1 MNIERL
7 SLLAKHLRNVDATH
21 FNLYSWAAVDNEDE
35 HIDITDGDEFP
46 KQLVARG
53 IRLIT
58 EGACGTTACAVGHA
72 CCVPEFQAQGLRWA
86 PEQLMP
92 EYAGKTSWA
101 AVEEFFGLSYLN
113 AQLLFSHTRYDT
125 GLRTTPT
132 QVAERIE
139 DFILIAND

>member
-1 MNIERL
+1 MNTERL

-21 FNLYSWAAVDNEDE
+21 FNLYSWGAVDNEAEQLDISDE
-35 HIDITDGDEFP
+35 DELP
-46 KQLVARG
+46 KQVVARG
-53 IRLIT
+53 VQLIK

-72 CCVPEFQAQGLRWA
+72 CCVPEFQAQGLRWSA
-86 PEQLMP
+86 NMLTP
-92 EYAGKTSWA
+92 EYAGETSWA

-113 AQLLFSHTRYDT
+113 AQLLFSHTKYDT
-125 GLRTTPT
+125 GLKTTPT